1 MNQIHQREK
10 ASTDK
15 IQTYKAH
22 YDVTRSTFRN
32 TFFDKRDRIG
42 KYQGNAR
49 KTNNQIYKSKKTACK
64 VRQSLLKP
72 KALKAAACGFFS
84 KTKLFTKGNFTLNP
98 KN

>member
-42 KYQGNAR
+42 NIKEMR
-49 KTNNQIYKSKKTACK
+49 EKTHKE
-64 VRQSLLKP
+64 
-72 KALKAAACGFFS
+72 
-84 KTKLFTKGNFTLNP
+84 
-98 KN
+98 